1 MVNCSFKKNVSPNNQ
16 GVENWQLTISAW
28 GLIKAMESKISFIFR
43 TVSKLF
49 WLRESMKDKNY
60 FITGLM
66 HSCTKN
72 LLQTWFILKTWSV
85 ICFIMTHEPWTGI
98 AYDCLL
104 SIGGYRGS
112 RWFVKW
118 YFLVEVVYQ
127 HVYVHEFHCVLS
139 QDLAKWAAYRDESES
154 FKQSLNTCF
163 NSSFVHECSKKWT
176 PSPTVECIFRWPF
189 SEECLFIWF
198 FVNHLKLAC

>member
-72 LLQTWFILKTWSV
+72 LLQTWFILKIWSA

-104 SIGGYRGS
+104 QRFSMICEMILPCWSCVSTCLCSWISLCFEPRFGKMSSLQG
-112 RWFVKW
+112 WEW
-118 YFLVEVVYQ
+118 
-127 HVYVHEFHCVLS
+127 EF
-139 QDLAKWAAYRDESES
+139 
-154 FKQSLNTCF
+154 
-163 NSSFVHECSKKWT
+163 
-176 PSPTVECIFRWPF
+176 
-189 SEECLFIWF
+189 
-198 FVNHLKLAC
+198 